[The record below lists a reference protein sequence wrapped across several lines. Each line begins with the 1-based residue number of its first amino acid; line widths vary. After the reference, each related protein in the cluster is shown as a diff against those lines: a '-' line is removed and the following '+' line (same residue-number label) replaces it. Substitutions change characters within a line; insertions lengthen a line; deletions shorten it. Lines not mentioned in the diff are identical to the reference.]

1 MTSTSHVSLLSISL
15 LLVVNL
21 STLTQGW
28 RWPSASQTVQSFS
41 DLLGIKD
48 RTPQTIKGSQQQQN
62 GATTKHLWS
71 SLGAKPGSVGHVR
84 NRGLD
89 VISPYSPYGL
99 IHKVINQK
107 HSSTSLLLRC
117 FGTTVEGENQSNTF
131 LGVFSIV
138 RLLKLCIANNN

>member
-48 RTPQTIKGSQQQQN
+48 RSPQTIKGSQQN
-62 GATTKHLWS
+62 GATTKHVWS
-71 SLGAKPGSVGHVR
+71 SLGAKPGPVGHKR
-84 NRGLD
+84 SRGLD

-99 IHKVINQK
+99 IHKVISMKQPSN
-107 HSSTSLLLRC
+107 SLLLRC
-117 FGTTVEGENQSNTF
+117 YGTVGDRGKQSIIY
-131 LGVFSIV
+131 LGIFIAV
-138 RLLKLCIANNN
+138 RSTKL

>member
-1 MTSTSHVSLLSISL
+1 MTSASHVSLLSTSL

-99 IHKVINQK
+99 IHKVISMKQPSN
-107 HSSTSLLLRC
+107 SLLLRC
-117 FGTTVEGENQSNTF
+117 YGTVGDRGKQSIIY
-131 LGVFSIV
+131 LGIFIAV
-138 RLLKLCIANNN
+138 RLTKL